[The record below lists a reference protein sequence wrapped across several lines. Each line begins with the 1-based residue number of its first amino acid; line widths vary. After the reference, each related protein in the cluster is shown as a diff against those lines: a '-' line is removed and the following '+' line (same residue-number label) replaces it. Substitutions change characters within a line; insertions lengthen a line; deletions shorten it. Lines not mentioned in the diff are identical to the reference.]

1 MLNRQHL
8 ANEWRFLSRHPLVW
22 LGIVG
27 FCGINLLLA
36 NGSPAIEP
44 EDAIGALLRLNL
56 FVPVLTLPFL
66 AGALGPVFFLRE
78 TEHGMDEVLAAYP
91 LAPRQWLAM
100 RAGSFAAMLLAACLM
115 VQLAFVALL
124 AADHSLRLVSLLAHT
139 ALLFFTVHAP
149 ACLIWTAGLA
159 WLSCRKANSGYLY
172 FATGLGWLAY
182 LSFAT
187 LTGTPL
193 IAGSFVAWQP
203 LKQAMLVLDPYA
215 ATALLNPV
223 PEHGL
228 LRSKVVDVAAGRLLW
243 LLVGLGVLG
252 AIKDIP
258 ARAGRLGTDVRAV
271 QDGETA
277 TRWRSPACLSHI
289 ALHLRYFGRDNVFA
303 LILGAWVILL
313 GTESF
318 VGLDYAEPFSRV
330 TSDSRDALNS
340 IVWDVLPIAA
350 ALLLLYAADR
360 ICRMY
365 SATGMHELYAAS
377 PHRPLQLAAV
387 QLVSLWLITTGFLVL
402 AGIAVLLAQLA
413 AQTPV
418 QAGEYLLQLGM
429 VLPRLAL
436 TAIVLVAVHGLIRA
450 RFMAN
455 LVGLFLIALGQTGL
469 APAMGLD
476 HPLWKVLDTP
486 LTKPDHYWGF
496 EGSAAGHLTF
506 LLFWIPVGLAALALA
521 IATHHRTLPFAQPR
535 SGTVIRHPASLTA
548 AVFLAAAAL
557 QGSAIKSGLDREG
570 ALETTD
576 GRNLRRADYERHYAG
591 WSRIPQPDV
600 AELHSAIAFHP
611 AENRVSLT
619 AILRLINRSGQPID
633 RVLVGRNVI
642 DAKGTVRLEGARIA
656 RHDAALGQTVFV
668 LDRPM
673 QTGDSADLL
682 FETELVQPGLAS
694 PKFPLVLRPSFSSL
708 PAHALLPVIGYHR
721 ELTLRARELRRKY
734 RLPAMDLSAPSRI
747 PLPPPH
753 SLAAKQAILD
763 TVVSTDIAQ
772 HAIAQGEQVRQWR
785 EGGRAFFHY
794 RTSAPIRNMLAVFS
808 LPMRPQLWQAG
819 RVGLETYSPQ
829 PLASNDPNVLGARDT
844 LVWLER
850 EIAPY
855 PGNRLRLVAIPEI
868 GPSGFALPQIMQ
880 ISFRLGFRARPEAGA
895 AFDQRYRRAVHE
907 TAHQWFGHLLGYGI
921 PEERA
926 FLVESLAKY
935 AELVMVEQRYGKP
948 AMRALVEFERD
959 RYLQARLDPDG
970 PIAPLIDADDAE
982 DMYSRATLAFACLRD
997 KVGDEPI
1004 LAALRQIAES
1014 SRRTAT
1020 PARSLDFLAAL
1031 KETGEPEMRYPL
1043 KTLFL
1048 GTNAWEIEQMTLD
1061 CGSG

>member
-1 MLNRQHL
+1 MLGRLHL
-8 ANEWRFLSRHPLVW
+8 GNEWRFLLRHPLVW

-27 FCGINLLLA
+27 FCGFNLLLA
-36 NGSPAIEP
+36 KGSPAIEP

-100 RAGSFAAMLLAACLM
+100 RAGSFAALLLAVCLT

-124 AADHSLRLVSLLAHT
+124 AADHPIWLVPMLAHT
-139 ALLFFTVHAP
+139 GLLFFAVHAP
-149 ACLIWTAGLA
+149 TCLIWTAGLA
-159 WLSCRKANSGYLY
+159 WLSCRKANTGYLY
-172 FATGLGWLAY
+172 FAAGLGWLVY

-228 LRSKVVDVAAGRLLW
+228 LRSKVVDIAAGRLLW

-252 AIKDIP
+252 AVKDIP
-258 ARAGRLGTDVRAV
+258 ARAGRLSDDVRAA
-271 QDGETA
+271 QGEKLA

-289 ALHLRYFGRDNVFA
+289 TLHLRYFGRDKVFA

-318 VGLDYAEPFSRV
+318 AGLDYAEPLSRI

-340 IVWDVLPIAA
+340 IVWEVLPIAA

-377 PHRPLQLAAV
+377 PHRPLRLVAV
-387 QLVSLWLITTGFLVL
+387 QLVSLWLITAGFLVL
-402 AGIAVLLAQLA
+402 AGIAVLLAQMA

-429 VLPRLAL
+429 VLPRLAM
-436 TAIVLVAVHGLIRA
+436 TAIVLVAVHGLIRT
-450 RFMAN
+450 RFIAN
-455 LVGLFLIALGQTGL
+455 LVGLFLIALGQTSL
-469 APAMGLD
+469 AAAMGLD

-486 LTKPDHYWGF
+486 LAKPDHYWGF
-496 EGSAAGHLTF
+496 EGGAAGHFAF

-521 IATHHRTLPFAQPR
+521 IATHHRTLPFAQSR
-535 SGTVIRHPASLTA
+535 SGTVMRHPASLTA
-548 AVFLAAAAL
+548 AVFLTAAAL
-557 QGSAIKSGLDREG
+557 QGSAINSGLDREG

-576 GRNLRRADYERHYAG
+576 GRNLRRADYEHHYAG

-600 AELHSAIAFHP
+600 AGLHSTVAFHP

-619 AILRLINRSGQPID
+619 ATLRLINRSGQPID

-642 DAKGTVRLEGARIA
+642 DANGSVLLEGARIA

-668 LDRPM
+668 LDRPL
-673 QTGDSADLL
+673 QPGDGADLR
-682 FETELVQPGLAS
+682 FETELGQSGLAL

-708 PAHALLPVIGYHR
+708 PVHAMLPVIGYHR
-721 ELTLRARELRRKY
+721 ELTLRAPELRRKY
-734 RLPAMDLSAPSRI
+734 RLPALNQLAPSRI

-753 SLAAKQAILD
+753 SLDAKQAILD
-763 TVVSTDIAQ
+763 TVVSTDIGQ
-772 HAIAQGEQVRQWR
+772 YAITQGDLVRQWQ
-785 EGGRAFFHY
+785 EGGRAFSHY
-794 RTSAPIRNMLAVFS
+794 RTSAPIRNMPAVFS
-808 LPMRPQLWQAG
+808 LPTRPQLWQAG

-855 PGNRLRLVAIPEI
+855 PGNRLRLAAIPEI
-868 GPSGFALPQIMQ
+868 GPSGFAVPQIMQ

-895 AFDQRYRRAVHE
+895 GFDQRYRRAVHE

-921 PEERA
+921 PDERA

-959 RYLQARLDPDG
+959 RYRQARLDPNG
-970 PIAPLIDADDAE
+970 LIAPMIDADDAE
-982 DMYSRATLAFACLRD
+982 DMYSRATLAFACFRD

-1004 LAALRQIAES
+1004 LAALRQIAKS
-1014 SRRTAT
+1014 SRRTGA

-1031 KETGEPEMRYPL
+1031 AVTGGPQTRYQI

-1048 GTNAWEIEQMTLD
+1048 GINEWDIEQMALG